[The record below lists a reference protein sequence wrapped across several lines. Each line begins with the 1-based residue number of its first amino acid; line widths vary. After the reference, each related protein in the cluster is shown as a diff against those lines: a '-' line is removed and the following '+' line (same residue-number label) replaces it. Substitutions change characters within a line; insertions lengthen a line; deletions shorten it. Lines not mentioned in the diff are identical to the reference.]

1 MKKLACCI
9 SLAFISIIGY
19 AQSQQDIDSMLNRY
33 KIYLLLTD
41 TSLTHF
47 ENIHPVNE
55 EGMWS
60 DINYK
65 NNQPGYWQVAD
76 HLRRIRS
83 LAMAWSKEN
92 SPAYHSEKIKR
103 SISLALDHWNSNR
116 YKSKNWWFN
125 EIGIPQIMRD
135 IIVLMRDSLS
145 RQQLTQSLEVL
156 AQYKLAG
163 TGANL
168 VWSADLGLH
177 YGALTHNFA
186 LMQQCRDT
194 ILSVIKITTKEGV
207 QPDYSFHQ
215 HGSRLQM
222 YHYGGAFLL
231 DNVRLAWEL
240 RGLWLAF
247 PPAKIQVLTDF
258 ALKGWQWM
266 ARGINTVP
274 GTIDRAA
281 SRLHALHSAD
291 IRNIIPLLYQLQP
304 DSINAFKNMLAVQE
318 GKAWLQGYRY
328 FPYSDFTAYQQKDFS
343 FFLKTNSIRTLLTES
358 INEENLKGDLL
369 NSGDGYFISNGN
381 EYYDL
386 MPFWDW
392 EKLPGITNFS
402 GDIKNKIQR
411 QKFVGNVSDNNCGLA
426 VMDYSLK
433 KDDQTLKAKKF
444 WASYKDITVALI
456 AGIKTKN
463 LTKSAFTVLDQ
474 CRWQGD
480 VTLNRVGNILQEGL
494 HNYDHIDWVYQN
506 QFVYIP
512 LEKDSIEI
520 QLKNKTASWSEI
532 NKSESSEIVKDKIFM
547 PLIIHSP
554 ANTASGYVVA
564 FASTPQQAEVIAKN
578 PSWKI
583 LRNDSICQ
591 AVWFDKKTVMA
602 AFYKAAKTRLS
613 TFFISVNKPCLI
625 LVSDG
630 GIYASDPSHTGGA
643 FSITINK
650 RIFSVAL
657 PPDGTTLKIR

>member
-1 MKKLACCI
+1 MKKLVCCI

-231 DNVRLAWEL
+231 DNVRL
-240 RGLWLAF
+240 
-247 PPAKIQVLTDF
+247 V
-258 ALKGWQWM
+258 
-266 ARGINTVP
+266 GI
-274 GTIDRAA
+274 
-281 SRLHALHSAD
+281 
-291 IRNIIPLLYQLQP
+291 
-304 DSINAFKNMLAVQE
+304 
-318 GKAWLQGYRY
+318 AWLVAR
-328 FPYSDFTAYQQKDFS
+328 
-343 FFLKTNSIRTLLTES
+343 
-358 INEENLKGDLL
+358 
-369 NSGDGYFISNGN
+369 IS
-381 EYYDL
+381 Y
-386 MPFWDW
+386 
-392 EKLPGITNFS
+392 T
-402 GDIKNKIQR
+402 KNK
-411 QKFVGNVSDNNCGLA
+411 
-426 VMDYSLK
+426 
-433 KDDQTLKAKKF
+433 
-444 WASYKDITVALI
+444 
-456 AGIKTKN
+456 
-463 LTKSAFTVLDQ
+463 
-474 CRWQGD
+474 
-480 VTLNRVGNILQEGL
+480 
-494 HNYDHIDWVYQN
+494 
-506 QFVYIP
+506 
-512 LEKDSIEI
+512 
-520 QLKNKTASWSEI
+520 
-532 NKSESSEIVKDKIFM
+532 
-547 PLIIHSP
+547 
-554 ANTASGYVVA
+554 
-564 FASTPQQAEVIAKN
+564 
-578 PSWKI
+578 
-583 LRNDSICQ
+583 
-591 AVWFDKKTVMA
+591 
-602 AFYKAAKTRLS
+602 
-613 TFFISVNKPCLI
+613 
-625 LVSDG
+625 
-630 GIYASDPSHTGGA
+630 HTH
-643 FSITINK
+643 
-650 RIFSVAL
+650 
-657 PPDGTTLKIR
+657 